1 MIDEKLLENLEDA
14 QMALLMD
21 AYAKAEG
28 EALMAESELLEEPMS
43 EEFKAQCLRLIDRE
57 FAKRRRKKRYR
68 AAARNTAKAALVA
81 FALIA
86 LLSVGI
92 MSVEAIRVPVLNFFL
107 EHKEK
112 FTTIFFTPTDP
123 VDTTREGMVQE
134 GPLAGLLPDTYK
146 MDSYNEL
153 PNGNTRSVYL
163 TDANK
168 FIMYS
173 ARRWE
178 NASMS
183 FDTENVDLYEE
194 KELLGHHAFLIVKEQ
209 CVQILWI
216 NEENNLLYS
225 MSTDNMTPVDF
236 WALAQMIALNK

>member
-57 FAKRRRKKRYR
+57 FAKRRRNKRHR
-68 AAARNTAKAALVA
+68 AAARNAAKAALVA

-86 LLSVGI
+86 LLSVGV

-134 GPLAGLLPDTYK
+134 GPLAGLLPDIYK
-146 MDSYNEL
+146 MDSCSES
-153 PNGNTRSVYL
+153 PDGNAHAVYL
-163 TDANK
+163 TDDK
-168 FIMYS
+168 EFVLYS
-173 ARRWE
+173 ARKWE
-178 NASMS
+178 NSTLG
-183 FDTENVDLYEE
+183 FDTEDADLYEE
-194 KELLGHHAFLIVKEQ
+194 KKLLDHYAFLVVKEER
-209 CVQILWI
+209 VQILWI
-216 NEENNLLYS
+216 NEEDGFIYS
-225 MSTDNMTPVDF
+225 ISTDNMTPDDF
-236 WALAQMIALNK
+236 WSLAEKISLK